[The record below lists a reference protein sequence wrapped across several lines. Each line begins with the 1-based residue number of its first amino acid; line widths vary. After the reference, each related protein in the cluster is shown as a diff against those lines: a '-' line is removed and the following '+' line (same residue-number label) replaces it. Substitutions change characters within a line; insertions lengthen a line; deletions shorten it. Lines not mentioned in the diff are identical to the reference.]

1 MTGAV
6 EVKGGKKKE
15 DVVVAESSGVARILL
30 WEEDIGCLEANKSY
44 LLAGMVVRSFGGEV
58 YLSMSR
64 KGLCCEAV

>member
-1 MTGAV
+1 M
-6 EVKGGKKKE
+6 
-15 DVVVAESSGVARILL
+15 VVAESSGVARILL